1 MEKSIK
7 KRNWCFIV
15 YPTKEQLES
24 LGSNYDGRDGYGSVP
39 DDWIEIL
46 KKSGLKYA
54 ISPLHDKDLLED
66 NSGKTKKPHYH
77 VIVCYGNTT
86 TFNNVKAFTSKL
98 NAPSPQPL
106 EQIRGYYRYL
116 THKDNPDKFQYDE
129 KDIITGGGFNI
140 MDYVELT
147 RNEILNVK
155 MQLQK
160 LIIEKNFI
168 EYADLMDYLMNE
180 QMLMEYD
187 IASSNTHFF
196 DKYISSKRHSIPK
209 NVTLVNAETGEILK
223 EEK

>member
-1 MEKSIK
+1 MKKSIK

-39 DDWIEIL
+39 DDWIDTL

-66 NSGKTKKPHYH
+66 SSGKTKKPHYH
-77 VIVCYGNTT
+77 IIVCYGNPT
-86 TFNNVKAFTSKL
+86 TFNNVKSLTDRL
-98 NAPSPQPL
+98 NAPIPQPL

-116 THKDNPDKFQYDE
+116 THKDNADKYQYDE

-140 MDYVELT
+140 LDYIELS
-147 RNEILNVK
+147 RNEVLNIK
-155 MQLQK
+155 KQLQG
-160 LIIEKNFI
+160 LIREKNFI
-168 EYADLMDYLMNE
+168 EYAEFMDYLMDNN
-180 QMLMEYD
+180 MLMEYD
-187 IASSNTHFF
+187 IASSNTYFF

-209 NVTLVNAETGEILK
+209 NVTLVNTETGEILK

>member
-1 MEKSIK
+1 MKKSIK

-39 DDWIEIL
+39 DDWIDTL

-66 NSGKTKKPHYH
+66 SSGKTKKPHYH
-77 VIVCYGNTT
+77 IIVCYGNPT
-86 TFNNVKAFTSKL
+86 TFNNVKSLTDRL
-98 NAPSPQPL
+98 NAPIPQPL

-116 THKDNPDKFQYDE
+116 THKDNADKYQYDE

-140 MDYVELT
+140 LDYIELS
-147 RNEILNVK
+147 RNEVLNIK
-155 MQLQK
+155 KQLQG
-160 LIIEKNFI
+160 LIREKNFI
-168 EYADLMDYLMNE
+168 EYAEFMDYLMDND
-180 QMLMEYD
+180 MLMEYD
-187 IASSNTHFF
+187 IASSNTYFF

-209 NVTLVNAETGEILK
+209 NVTLVNTETGEILK